1 MAESLIVAVAESL
14 ITKLASRVVEQAS
27 LALGV
32 HQELQQMKKTMAL
45 VKAFLLDAE
54 QKKQQNNALS
64 EWLRQIRQVFAHA
77 EDIVDNFECEV
88 LRKHVVS
95 SHGSFCRKVCRLF
108 STSNPVVYRYR
119 MGREIKGIKK
129 QLEKVATDGHMFGL
143 QSSDKDT
150 KVLHAREMTHSHVN
164 VSNVVG
170 REHDKQKIIEL
181 LLQDDHHDRSLSV
194 ISIVGFGG
202 LGKTTLAKVVF
213 NDTAIEECFTLKMWV
228 CVSNDFEL
236 RNVLMKILNSAPNP
250 TNEKFKN
257 LDTDQLQIRL
267 RSCLQREKFLL
278 VLDDVWNEDRVKW
291 DELKEIIEMVG
302 NKGSK
307 ILVTTRSHSIN
318 AMMRTKSSNSYILKG
333 LSEEDSMSLFVK
345 SAFDDGEGKNHPE
358 LMEIGRQIVRKCG
371 GIPLAVRT
379 LGSSLFSRVD
389 RKEWENIRDNE
400 IWNLKQNENDIL
412 PALELSYDQL
422 PSHLKRCFA
431 CFSLTSK
438 DFDVSSSYVALL
450 WEALG
455 FLSAPKQNETTHDVA
470 NEYLRELWSRSFLTD
485 FLDMGSTCRFKLHDL
500 VRDLAVYVAKG
511 EFQILYPHS
520 TSISEHAQHLSFIEN
535 DMLGQDLVPIGA
547 RTIIFPME
555 ATNDAFLNT
564 LVSRCKYLRVLD
576 LSYSEYESLPSCIG
590 KLKHLRYLNLSGN
603 KKLKGLPNSVC
614 KLQNLQT
621 LDLRGCIK
629 LQKLPKGIR
638 KLISLRRLLVTT
650 RQPDFPDK
658 EISKLASMETVEL
671 YSCDNLESLFQ
682 AIQPRSLKFL
692 HLSGCG
698 GLKSLSFHVI
708 TNLESLVIFKCSKME
723 LSMGLSNLNS
733 IPDSRLKLLVLQ
745 SLPQLVTLPQW
756 LQGSVNTLHS
766 LLLVDCNNLEEL
778 PEWLSTLNCLKLLI
792 IEHCPKL
799 ISLPDTTHRLRN
811 LEHLEINDCP
821 ELCKRCQPGVGL
833 DWHKISHIKQVIIG
847 EPEE

>member
-1 MAESLIVAVAESL
+1 MAESLIFAVAESL
-14 ITKLASRVVEQAS
+14 IVKLASRAVEQAS
-27 LALGV
+27 LVLGV
-32 HQELQQMKKTMAL
+32 YQDLQQIKKTMAL
-45 VKAFLLDAE
+45 IKAFLLDAE
-54 QKKQQNNALS
+54 QKRQQNNALS

-95 SHGSFCRKVCRLF
+95 THGSFSRKVCRFL
-108 STSNPVVYRYR
+108 STSNPVLYRFR
-119 MGREIKGIKK
+119 IGREIKDINK
-129 QLEKVATDGHMFGL
+129 QLEKVAAYGHMFGL
-143 QSSDKDT
+143 QSSDNDT
-150 KVLHAREMTHSHVN
+150 RVVHAREMTHSHVN

-181 LLQDDHHDRSLSV
+181 LLQDGHDRSVSV
-194 ISIVGFGG
+194 VSIVGFGG

-213 NDTAIEECFTLKMWV
+213 NDTKVEECFPLKLWV

-236 RNVLMKILNSAPNP
+236 RNVLIKILNSAPNP
-250 TNEKFKN
+250 TNDKFKN
-257 LDTDQLQIRL
+257 LETDQLQNRL
-267 RSCLQREKFLL
+267 RNTLQCQKFLL
-278 VLDDVWNEDRVKW
+278 VLDDVWNENRVKW
-291 DELKEIIEMVG
+291 DELKEIIDMVG
-302 NKGSK
+302 DEGSK
-307 ILVTTRSHSIN
+307 ILVTTRNHSID
-318 AMMRTKSSNSYILKG
+318 AMMRTRSSNSYILKG
-333 LSEEDSMSLFVK
+333 LSEGDSLSLFVK
-345 SAFDDGEGKNHPE
+345 SAFDGGEGKNHPE

-389 RKEWENIRDNE
+389 KKEWENIRDNE
-400 IWNLKQNENDIL
+400 IWNLKQNENDLL

-431 CFSLTSK
+431 CFSLASK
-438 DFDVSSSYVALL
+438 DIDVSSSYVAVL
-450 WEALG
+450 WDALG
-455 FLSAPKQNETTHDVA
+455 FLSPPKENETTRDVA
-470 NEYLRELWSRSFLTD
+470 NAYLRELWSRSFLTD

-511 EFQILYPHS
+511 EFQILYPNS

-535 DMLGQDLVPIGA
+535 DMLGQDLLPIGV

-555 ATNDAFLNT
+555 ATNDVFLNT
-564 LVSRCKYLRVLD
+564 LVFRCKYLRVLD
-576 LSYSEYESLPSCIG
+576 LSYSKYESLPSCIG

-603 KKLKGLPNSVC
+603 QTLKGLPDSVC

-629 LQKLPKGIR
+629 VQKLPKGIR

-658 EISKLASMETVEL
+658 EISNLASIETLEL

-682 AIQPRSLKFL
+682 AIQPSSLKFL

-698 GLKSLSFHVI
+698 ALRSLSFHVI
-708 TNLESLVIFKCSKME
+708 ANLESLVIFKCSKME

-745 SLPQLVTLPQW
+745 SLPQLVTLPEW
-756 LQGSVNTLHS
+756 LLGSVNTLHS
-766 LLLVDCNNLEEL
+766 LLIVDCNNLEEL
-778 PEWLSTLNCLKLLI
+778 PEWLSNLTCLKLLI
-792 IEHCPKL
+792 IEHCPRL
-799 ISLPDTTHRLRN
+799 ISLPDSTHHLRN

-833 DWHKISHIKQVIIG
+833 DWQKISHIKQVIIG

>member
-1 MAESLIVAVAESL
+1 MAESLIFAVAESL
-14 ITKLASRVVEQAS
+14 IVKLASRAVEQAS

-32 HQELQQMKKTMAL
+32 YQDLQQMKKTMAMI
-45 VKAFLLDAE
+45 KAFLLDAE
-54 QKKQQNNALS
+54 QKRQQNNALS
-64 EWLRQIRQVFAHA
+64 EWLRQIRQVFARA

-88 LRKHVVS
+88 LRKRVVNT
-95 SHGSFCRKVCRLF
+95 HGSFSRKVCRLL
-108 STSNPVVYRYR
+108 STKNPVIYRFI
-119 MGREIKGIKK
+119 MGREIKDIKK
-129 QLEKVATDGHMFGL
+129 QLEKVLAYGHMFGL
-143 QSSDKDT
+143 QSSDNDT
-150 KVLHAREMTHSHVN
+150 VVVHTREMTHSHVN

-181 LLQDDHHDRSLSV
+181 LLQDGDYDRSVSV
-194 ISIVGFGG
+194 TSIVGFGG
-202 LGKTTLAKVVF
+202 SGKTTLAKVVF
-213 NDTAIEECFTLKMWV
+213 NDTKVEEFFTLKMWV

-236 RNVLMKILNSAPNP
+236 RNVLIKILNSAPNP

-257 LDTDQLQIRL
+257 LETDQLQNRL
-267 RSCLQREKFLL
+267 RNTLHRQKFLL
-278 VLDDVWNEDRVKW
+278 VLDDVWNENHVKW
-291 DELKEIIEMVG
+291 GELKEIIDMVG
-302 NKGSK
+302 DEGSK
-307 ILVTTRSHSIN
+307 ILVTTRSHSID
-318 AMMRTKSSNSYILKG
+318 AMMRTKSSNSYFLKG
-333 LSEEDSMSLFVK
+333 LSEEDSLSLFVK

-389 RKEWENIRDNE
+389 KKEWENIRDNE

-431 CFSLTSK
+431 CFSLASK

-455 FLSAPKQNETTHDVA
+455 FLSPSKESKTTHDVA
-470 NEYLRELWSRSFLTD
+470 NEFLRELWSRSFLTD

-511 EFQILYPHS
+511 NQ
-520 TSISEHAQHLSFIEN
+520 
-535 DMLGQDLVPIGA
+535 
-547 RTIIFPME
+547 
-555 ATNDAFLNT
+555 
-564 LVSRCKYLRVLD
+564 
-576 LSYSEYESLPSCIG
+576 
-590 KLKHLRYLNLSGN
+590 
-603 KKLKGLPNSVC
+603 KLKGLPDSVC

-629 LQKLPKGIR
+629 VQKLPKGIR

-658 EISKLASMETVEL
+658 EISNLASIETLEL

-682 AIQPRSLKFL
+682 AIQPSSLKFL

-708 TNLESLVIFKCSKME
+708 ANLESLVIFKCSKME
-723 LSMGLSNLNS
+723 LSMGLSNLSS

-745 SLPQLVTLPQW
+745 SLPQLVTLPEW
-756 LQGSVNTLHS
+756 LQGSLNTLHS
-766 LLLVDCNNLEEL
+766 LLIVDCNNLEEL
-778 PEWLSTLNCLKLLI
+778 PEWLSTLTCLKLLI
-792 IEHCPKL
+792 IEHCPRL
-799 ISLPDTTHRLRN
+799 ITLPDSTRHLRN